1 MQFPRDLKK
10 RQIIIKE
17 LKMDLDVIIDQN
29 VLSIH
34 IDNPF
39 RLDIEDIFQKIDEF
53 ANKKGISLNGLDIK
67 GLIPKMV
74 RGIAGCEGG
83 CPANA
88 LQLVESG
95 FKNFNLS
102 YIEGGILI
110 AKAQTSQGSPIELKM
125 FPEF

>member
-1 MQFPRDLKK
+1 
-10 RQIIIKE
+10 
-17 LKMDLDVIIDQN
+17 MDLDVIIDQD

-34 IDNPF
+34 INNPF
-39 RLDIEDIFQKIDEF
+39 RLDIEDIFKKIEEF
-53 ANKKGISLNGLDIK
+53 ANKKGVSLSEFDIK

-95 FKNFNLS
+95 FENFKLS
-102 YIEGGILI
+102 YIEGGILV
-110 AKAQTSQGSPIELKM
+110 AKAYLSNEKSIELKM